1 MVQRLGSLAK
11 RLLPKGSLHGSGGGL
26 DKVQRKP
33 AETRACAAGHLY
45 LCLLVE
51 QVGCEG
57 LSQEGVVGR
66 ARWPCSPLLV
76 PLVCAGFWQGAVLPA
91 EPAISWGPERDSS
104 GSNAKF
110 PRCFR
115 LFGVVLFKRVFPSV
129 SCSWW
134 VFRS

>member
-11 RLLPKGSLHGSGGGL
+11 CLLPKGSLHGSGGGL

-33 AETRACAAGHLY
+33 AETRACAAGRLY
-45 LCLLVE
+45 PRLLVE

-57 LSQEGVVGR
+57 LSQEGAAGR
-66 ARWPCSPLLV
+66 AWWPCSPLV
-76 PLVCAGFWQGAVLPA
+76 SLVCAGVWQGAVLPA
-91 EPAISWGPERDSS
+91 EPAFSWGPEQDSS

-115 LFGVVLFKRVFPSV
+115 LFGVVLFKRAFPSV